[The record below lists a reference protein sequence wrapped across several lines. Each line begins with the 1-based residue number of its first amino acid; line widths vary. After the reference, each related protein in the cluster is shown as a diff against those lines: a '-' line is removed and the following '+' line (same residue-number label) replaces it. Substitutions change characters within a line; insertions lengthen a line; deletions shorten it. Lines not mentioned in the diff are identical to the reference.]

1 MKQKKSAVNDWQFRQ
16 QGCAELGSWSSPN
29 VRPEAPALV
38 GCTPLQEGLGEG
50 QRDVPVQQ
58 EQRQS
63 RLFRV
68 APVAAH
74 VVEKVARTFRGAV
87 VLQPHLCRVRK
98 MRVEEPR
105 ERAGGAGVWP

>member
-1 MKQKKSAVNDWQFRQ
+1 MGVCLLNLARLFVAKCGRVVKNTSM
-16 QGCAELGSWSSPN
+16 ELQRTTTDKTLASY
-29 VRPEAPALV
+29 L
-38 GCTPLQEGLGEG
+38 

-105 ERAGGAGVWP
+105 EHAGGAGAWP